1 MRFMD
6 KAYRNLI
13 REMVTSQ
20 FEVRDQSSFLGLI
33 WSFLNPVLM
42 VAVLFAYFR
51 ESAGNGVPHYGI
63 YLLLGMIHYTHFSN
77 TTSAGMHALTSMAQL
92 TRHTVLPKE
101 TIVIGSVLATSLEFV
116 ISMLFCV
123 VLGVFTGIPLT
134 RWITALPF
142 IIVLQIVFA
151 LWVSFLLSA
160 TRVFIKDLTHLYQVF
175 LRLLFFTTPI
185 FYAVTFLHS
194 PIAVRMLKFNPLAHL
209 IGFSRRS
216 VIEGAAFSWQFF
228 ALLCLVH
235 TAALWLAIRWFK
247 RCEPNFAEY
256 V

>member
-1 MRFMD
+1 MQFVD

-13 REMVTSQ
+13 REMVSSQ

-33 WSFLNPVLM
+33 WSFLNPLLM
-42 VAVLFAYFR
+42 VAVLFAYFHK
-51 ESAGNGVPHYGI
+51 SAGNDVPHYAI
-63 YLLLGMIHYTHFSN
+63 YLLLGMVHYTHFSN

-101 TIVIGSVLATSLEFV
+101 TLVIGSVLATSLEFV
-116 ISMLFCV
+116 ISLLFCV
-123 VLGVFTGIPLT
+123 VLGVFTGVPLT
-134 RWITALPF
+134 RWLAVLPL
-142 IIVLQIVFA
+142 IIVLQIIFT

-160 TRVFIKDLTHLYQVF
+160 SRVFIKDLTHLYQVF

-194 PIAVRMLKFNPLAHL
+194 PIAVHMLKFNPLAHL
-209 IGFSRRS
+209 IDFSRRL
-216 VIEGAAFSWQFF
+216 VIDGAALSWRFF
-228 ALLCLVH
+228 AALCLIH
-235 TAALWLAIRWFK
+235 TAALWVSIRWFK